1 MKFLRKS
8 PTRVNIFQDKNM
20 ENTKSL
26 TEYEDKNLRLAL
38 IGDDLLKCS
47 EISRAEGL
55 LAMQKAAPQL
65 KGGSRF
71 LTFAISYIIN
81 LFTERTEFEA
91 SFALLE
97 NHVNNLPAE
106 EQTEG
111 RMVAAALKKIFAG
124 ESPESIQET
133 VSYYQTLY

>member
-1 MKFLRKS
+1 
-8 PTRVNIFQDKNM
+8 M
-20 ENTKSL
+20 ENTKSF
-26 TEYEDKNLRLAL
+26 TKYEDKKLRLAL

-81 LFTERTEFEA
+81 LFTERTEFED

-97 NHVNNLPAE
+97 NHVNSLPAE

-124 ESPESIQET
+124 ESPENIQET